1 MKNILCL
8 IFTTLLLSNLLIAQT
23 DMVEFKSVKSL
34 GEGKVVYFK
43 VANLISD
50 DAQESLKH
58 TFETDI
64 NIKEFNI
71 YTDGNCKLI
80 INNIIDGN
88 YIKNL
93 LLSQGL
99 DYDYSTV
106 KVIYNQNSPIYKE
119 QKQKMQKNRNDGMPE
134 HYPIFIDTG
143 DSKLDNENYENEKQL
158 WVQEYPE
165 EVAKL
170 TGREVDEFTSNKA
183 KIENYPIYIN
193 TGNPKQDQENFEKA
207 KTKWAEKNSSNKSE

>member
-1 MKNILCL
+1 MRNILSI
-8 IFTTLLLSNLLIAQT
+8 IFAALLLSNLLIAQT
-23 DMVEFKSVKSL
+23 DIIEFKSIKPL
-34 GEGKVVYFK
+34 GDSKVVYFK
-43 VANLISD
+43 VANLIND
-50 DAQESLKH
+50 DTQESLKH

-64 NIKEFNI
+64 NIKEFYI
-71 YTDGNCKLI
+71 YTDGNCKLV

-106 KVIYNQNSPIYKE
+106 KIIYNQNSPVYKE
-119 QKQKMQKNRNDGMPE
+119 QKRNMQKNRTDRMPE
-134 HYPIFIDTG
+134 HYPIFVDTG
-143 DSKLDNENYENEKQL
+143 NSTLDNENYDKEKQQ
-158 WVQEYPE
+158 WYKEYPE

-183 KIENYPIYIN
+183 KTENYPIYIN
-193 TGNPKQDQENFEKA
+193 TGNPKQDKENFEKD
-207 KTKWAEKNSSNKSE
+207 KTKWAEKNSNNKSE